1 MAGLAVEL
9 AAEAGLA
16 GLAEPAAEATALVV
30 HAVHV
35 AEREAES

>member
-1 MAGLAVEL
+1 MAELAVEL

-16 GLAEPAAEATALVV
+16 GLAEPAAEATALVA

>member
-1 MAGLAVEL
+1 MAELAAEL

-16 GLAEPAAEATALVV
+16 GLAAEATAMVV
-30 HAVHV
+30 QAVHV